1 MNIAKSIRVGLAI
14 RDLTVSDIKE
24 CVDKSAQTVSY
35 WMNNK
40 SNPTLSDL
48 EKLAKLFEVKV
59 STFIEWGEE
68 Q

>member
-1 MNIAKSIRVGLAI
+1 MDIEKSIRTGLAI
-14 RDLTVSDIKE
+14 RKMTPADVRK
-24 CVDKSAQTVSY
+24 CVNKSAQTVSY

-68 Q
+68 